1 MVVAHIYVGEKLHRQ
16 FMAHAPRVGDLLRM
30 PGGAHRQV
38 AEVVWLLDVTGIDAS
53 TVNIRTTEAPPVP
66 VTVTAAMVQA
76 LRDVS
81 GAPLAECKAALIA
94 CGGGVPAAAEWIRT
108 RGWSR

>member
-30 PGGAHRQV
+30 PGGACRQV
-38 AEVVWLLDVTGIDAS
+38 TEVIWCLDEPSTDAS
-53 TVNIRTTEAPPVP
+53 RVNIRTTEAPPVP

-81 GAPLAECKAALIA
+81 GATLAGCKAALIA
-94 CGGGVPAAAEWIRT
+94 CNGDVPKAAEWLRT
-108 RGWSR
+108 RRWAP